1 MSDGDPRPASGGLRG
16 ALARLAASALSLVE
30 TRAELAALE
39 FDEARERAKDRLVL
53 VVAAAVCFANGLLGA
68 TAFVVVYFWD
78 SYRLAALGA
87 VTLAWLLGGLLAIWR
102 FSVRQQT
109 DPRPFAATLAE
120 LERDREWLSKQVRRD
135 P

>member
-1 MSDGDPRPASGGLRG
+1 MSDGKPRPAPGGLRD
-16 ALARLAASALSLVE
+16 ALERLAAGALSLVQ

-53 VVAAAVCFANGLLGA
+53 IVVAAVCFANGLLAA

-87 VTLAWLLGGLLAIWR
+87 VTLAWLLGGVLALWR
-102 FSVRQQT
+102 VSVRQRT

-120 LERDREWLSKQVRRD
+120 LERDREWLSEHVRRD

>member
-87 VTLAWLLGGLLAIWR
+87 VTLAWLLGGLLAMWR

-120 LERDREWLSKQVRRD
+120 LERDREWLAKQVRRD

>member
-1 MSDGDPRPASGGLRG
+1 MSDGNPRPASGGLRD
-16 ALARLAASALSLVE
+16 ALARLAAGVLSLVQ

-53 VVAAAVCFANGLLGA
+53 IVVAAVCFAIGLLAA

-78 SYRLAALGA
+78 SYRLAALGV
-87 VTLAWLLGGLLAIWR
+87 VTLLWLLGGLLALWR
-102 FSVRQQT
+102 VSVRQRT
-109 DPRPFAATLAE
+109 DPSPFSATLAE
-120 LERDREWLSKQVRRD
+120 FQRDREWISKHLRRD